1 MLYTIQN
8 EQLKVVINDFGA
20 EITSVVFQGKERLWQ
35 NENGGWTGHAPIMFP
50 ACGSCEV
57 VVNGKLY
64 EHFLHGFARKNT
76 FSVSQQSA
84 QSITFSLA
92 SNAQTKQ
99 LYPYDFQLRFTY
111 SIDGN
116 ALTIKHEAFNP
127 SNEPIF
133 CAFGSHESY
142 QLDGDVNGYVIDFE
156 KEENLDTCLHTPDTG
171 KLTGEIKSFGKQK
184 VFALPADFLQEGRTL
199 IFKDLYSEQVA
210 LKTLS
215 GKLCAEINFKG
226 FKNLLFWRP
235 HGAKMIC
242 IESWQNLPD
251 KVGEE
256 LIEFSQKAGI
266 EQIAPKQTKTAERT
280 IKYY

>member
-20 EITSVVFQGKERLWQ
+20 ELTSVVFQGKERLWQ

-92 SNAQTKQ
+92 SNEQTKQ

-111 SIDGN
+111 TIDGN

-142 QLDGDVNGYVIDFE
+142 KLDGDVDGYMLWFE
-156 KEENLDTCLHTPDTG
+156 KDEEFNTLLHNDFG
-171 KLTGEIKSFGKQK
+171 MTGETKSFGKGK
-184 VFALPADFLQEGRTL
+184 ELPLPADFLQEGRTL
-199 IFKDLYSEQVA
+199 IFGNIHSEMVC
-210 LKTLS
+210 LKS
-215 GKLCAEINFKG
+215 KQGEKLAEINFKG
-226 FKNLLFWRP
+226 FKNLLLWRP
-235 HGAKMIC
+235 HGAEMIC

-266 EQIAPKQTKTAERT
+266 EQIPPKQTKTAERT